1 MFFQHVQVILTLQL
15 AIVCSL
21 QFGII
26 VISSYSHLKKKKRL
40 LFVRPILTASCCQP
54 NSTELIK
61 CKIAHFKQGLLLS
74 RAGSTDYLKH

>member
-26 VISSYSHLKKKKRL
+26 VISSYSHLKKRRDFYL
-40 LFVRPILTASCCQP
+40 LGLY
-54 NSTELIK
+54 
-61 CKIAHFKQGLLLS
+61 LLL
-74 RAGSTDYLKH
+74 AAANPTAQN